1 VDHVIRVLFDAIE
14 QDLFQVQIR
23 LVHRLDRLLN
33 LILNLNIEEYD
44 RYIQYNSLE
53 LFLIW
58 NHLENNNF
66 VQVNEYLFAKET
78 NKFK

>member
-1 VDHVIRVLFDAIE
+1 
-14 QDLFQVQIR
+14 
-23 LVHRLDRLLN
+23 LLN